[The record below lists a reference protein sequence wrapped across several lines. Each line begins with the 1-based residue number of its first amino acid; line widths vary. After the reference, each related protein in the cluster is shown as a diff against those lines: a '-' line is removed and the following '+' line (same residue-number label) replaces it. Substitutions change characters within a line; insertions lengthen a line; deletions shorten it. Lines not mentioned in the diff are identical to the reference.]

1 MLFLNKYHNF
11 YDDFSPADD
20 DDLASIMLML
30 TLQILATTVIIIDM
44 KYRVNIEQSVIN
56 TERGEIE
63 RQLIYICA
71 YVC

>member
-1 MLFLNKYHNF
+1 MLFLNKYHKF
-11 YDDFSPADD
+11 YDDFSPAADD

-56 TERGEIE
+56 TEKGEIE
-63 RQLIYICA
+63 RQ
-71 YVC
+71 